1 MHRFKKILVVIDPET
16 SNSSLLNRAV
26 TLGQRNNASL
36 TITMVIENLP
46 DSLPGADIRDQ
57 AQIPGSDINII
68 EELSNDFGAA
78 GFPQQIEIPSS
89 EINSLESTLI
99 NKEMPNEWESPVEF
113 LEQILEAEN
122 DYLDQIVVELRQEG
136 IAVNRKVMYG
146 TPDDQII
153 REVLRN
159 GYDLVMMTGEGK
171 TGLKEMLFGSTSM
184 HLMRKCPCPVWV
196 MNPMQPE
203 HYSHIMAAVDPI
215 QNNPERSNLNIK
227 ILDLATSLALR
238 DQSELIILHAW
249 KHYLEKYVQSG
260 RVKVSKTTYDQW
272 IEDLRNERRRS
283 LNALLEGYNFQDI
296 KYKVYLLRGDADK
309 LIPDLAKTM
318 GIELIVMGTV
328 CRTGLAGFL
337 IGNTA
342 ERILRKVDCSVLTIK
357 PDGFISP
364 VMLDS

>member
-16 SNSSLLNRAV
+16 SNNSLLQRAV

-36 TITMVIENLP
+36 TITMVIEDIHGSIP
-46 DSLPGADIRDQ
+46 VADIQDK
-57 AQIPGSDINII
+57 AQIPDSDIDII
-68 EELSNDFGAA
+68 EELSNDLSASR
-78 GFPQQIEIPSS
+78 FPQEIEIPSPETS
-89 EINSLESTLI
+89 SLEPTLI
-99 NKEMPNEWESPVEF
+99 NKELPKKWESLVDIQ
-113 LEQILEAEN
+113 EQILEAEN
-122 DYLDQIVVELRQEG
+122 DYLDQIVVNLRQEG
-136 IAVNRKVMYG
+136 ITVNSKVMYG

-196 MNPMQPE
+196 MNPIQPE
-203 HYSHIMAAVDPI
+203 HYSHILAAVDPN
-215 QNNPERSNLNIK
+215 QYDPERSNLNIK

-238 DQSELIILHAW
+238 DQSELIIIHAW
-249 KHYLEKYVQSG
+249 SHYLEKYVQSG
-260 RVKVSKTTYDQW
+260 RVKISKTTYDQW
-272 IEDLRNERRRS
+272 NEDLRNERRRS
-283 LNALLEGYNFQDI
+283 LNVLLEGYNLQDI
-296 KYKVYLLRGDADK
+296 KCKVYLLRGDADK
-309 LIPDLAKTM
+309 LIPGLAKTM

-357 PDGFISP
+357 PDGFITP
-364 VMLDS
+364 VILDS